1 MTILLGAALG
11 LLIAFI
17 LAVPAIILDTSRR
30 VKNLP
35 LLIDVYIWRGKKMN
49 DGEVFAIGLAV
60 HLIVG
65 GLYGLLYTLFAT
77 NDWLVIT
84 NQPFSILSMLI
95 FAAICWFVL
104 MVMIFPI
111 IGFGFFARKEGKT
124 AWVESLISLL
134 LEGGILWMVIQYYQP
149 FFF

>member
-35 LLIDVYIWRGKKMN
+35 LLIDVYVWRGKKMN

-65 GLYGLLYTLFAT
+65 GLYGFLYTLFAT

-84 NQPFSILSMLI
+84 NQPFSILSMLV
-95 FAAICWFVL
+95 FAVVCWFVL
-104 MVMIFPI
+104 MVIIFPL
-111 IGFGFFARKEGKT
+111 IGFGFFALKEGKT
-124 AWVESLISLL
+124 AWYESLISLM
-134 LEGGILWMVIQYYQP
+134 LEGGILWMMIQYYQP